1 MHFTKLI
8 KSSGY
13 QPVTQ
18 PQQQTA
24 DSSELLAL
32 LRKLSDDNTKM
43 QIPNVLAETILNDD
57 EVDDILGYI
66 LQFRDEYFPNI
77 PLSPDIVK
85 QFLWNAPRDIVRG
98 MRNAQTHPD
107 QPDILNPVM
116 FLYPLLMQDPYGAI
130 GLYWNTMLEILESNR
145 DAIRDD
151 AAAYVA
157 DLNFDANADLDDES
171 DSDED
176 YEVVAINPA
185 QEDGDIPYDE

>member
-32 LRKLSDDNTKM
+32 LRKLSDDNAKM

-116 FLYPLLMQDPYGAI
+116 FLYPLLMKDPYGAI
-130 GLYWNTMLEILESNR
+130 GLYWDTLLEILESNR

-157 DLNFDANADLDDES
+157 DLNFDADADDES

-176 YEVVAINPA
+176 YEVVDINPV
-185 QEDGDIPYDE
+185 QENGEIPYDE